1 MPTSSIGKRG
11 FTLVELIVVVA
22 IVSVLAGMIAPRVY
36 NLSGSARL
44 RGSSRRFLATVRYAR
59 DYAATRRCKCR
70 LTIDTKEQA
79 YTLTRQEDAEHDPN
93 KFVPLEASLAKPQQL
108 PDGLRFGS
116 LRIEPSP
123 SRPQDDAHADYI
135 DFDPTGRADAAVIEI
150 TDGQGV
156 YSILVMSYTGNAKLI
171 EGLAKELPNNRLDL
185 DE

>member
-22 IVSVLAGMIAPRVY
+22 IVSVLAGMIAPRMY

-44 RGSSRRFLATVRYAR
+44 RQSSRRFLATARYAR
-59 DYAATRRCKCR
+59 DFAATRRCKCR
-70 LTIDTKEQA
+70 LTIDTKEQG
-79 YTLTRQEDAEHDPN
+79 YTLTRQKDAEHDPN
-93 KFVPLEASLAKPQQL
+93 EFVPLEASLAKPQRL

-116 LRIEPSP
+116 LRIEPALP
-123 SRPQDDAHADYI
+123 RPQADANADYI
-135 DFDPTGRADAAVIEI
+135 DFDPTGRADAAVVEI

-156 YSILVMSYTGNAKLI
+156 YSVLVTPYTGYARLV
-171 EGLAKELPNNRLDL
+171 EGSAKELPNDRMDL